1 MIILISLLVVAII
14 LAEALLFKQKS
25 KQKEK
30 IEAVKKLNTQLE
42 ILKALS
48 YVPISKR
55 HEFLEDLNDFSVSF
69 FIQNKFSAFS
79 LITNQGTVDQV
90 TVWRYGKN
98 QPVKQN
104 NNSPSDTKLNA
115 LEESLLSEA
124 KQQTSSPI
132 VINNL
137 AAKSTTDSDLPQ
149 IRSVAIIPLV
159 DNSLKFGYLILFSEE
174 DPEIDN
180 DETDFLNSVG
190 KICTM
195 IMVKWYICS
204 KLSLDEQ
211 FKAVNTVW

>member
-1 MIILISLLVVAII
+1 MIIIISLLVMVII

-79 LITNQGTVDQV
+79 LITNQGTPDQV

-104 NNSPSDTKLNA
+104 NSSPSDTKLNA

-137 AAKSTTDSDLPQ
+137 ADKSTSA
-149 IRSVAIIPLV
+149 AIIPLV

-174 DPEIDN
+174 DPEIDD

-195 IMVKWYICS
+195 VMVKWYICS

-211 FKAVNTVW
+211 SKAVDTVW